1 LVNVDAFSDPVPSS
15 RFMGGRENQM
25 LAEALPAADAV
36 DVERALARRVI
47 YLPAAQQGSGPFP
60 TSEGRWHNAPATPG
74 EQRAA
79 VSFYLALM
87 SATCLELI
95 GARGPTVVEGP
106 FAGNAEFAAMLGAA
120 TGREV
125 IAAPAGSGT
134 SIGAAL
140 LAGGHNPKP
149 NGQTVAAGGPAWAA
163 YAAEWRRLAGR

>member
-1 LVNVDAFSDPVPSS
+1 
-15 RFMGGRENQM
+15 
-25 LAEALPAADAV
+25 
-36 DVERALARRVI
+36 
-47 YLPAAQQGSGPFP
+47 
-60 TSEGRWHNAPATPG
+60 
-74 EQRAA
+74 
-79 VSFYLALM
+79 M

-106 FAGNAEFAAMLGAA
+106 FTDNVEFAAMLGAA

-149 NGQTVAAGGPAWAA
+149 NGKAVAAGGPAWAA
-163 YAAEWRRLAGR
+163 YATEWRRLAGR